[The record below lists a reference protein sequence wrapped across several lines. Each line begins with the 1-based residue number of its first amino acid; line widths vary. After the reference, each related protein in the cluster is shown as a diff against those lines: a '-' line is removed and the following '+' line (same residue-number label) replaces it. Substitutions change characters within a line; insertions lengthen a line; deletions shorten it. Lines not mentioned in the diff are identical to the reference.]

1 MRVVRHIRTGRIGSR
16 FFSTDSSRLRL
27 SLLEDLALLAPFADR
42 SVRATQSQRPRAR
55 APAPLG
61 PAICDVLTC
70 EHLILQQT
78 ARRMEHAP
86 RIRIGTAGWSYKDW
100 DGILYPPEVTRKKV
114 HPVEFLARFFDVI
127 EINTSFYG
135 HIRPELGRLWSRKA
149 AAVNP
154 NFLFTAKLHRS
165 FTHSPLAVMEPT
177 SAASI
182 RPNDRDEQLAREGL
196 ESLASEGKLGA
207 LLIQFPVSFKNT
219 SLNREYL
226 EQLLRQFIEYPR
238 VVEVRHESWD
248 NPETIAEFMRHNVG
262 FCNIDQPLLG
272 RSLAPTEHV
281 TSGVGYVRLHGRNYE
296 HWFESGFDSDNR
308 NRDDRYNYLYKPA
321 ELEKWKEKIEIIAH
335 KAESTFVIANNHF
348 QAKAAV
354 NALELRHLLDGKKVR
369 APETLVKH
377 YPELKE
383 MVKMED
389 TSGEYSL
396 LG

>member
-1 MRVVRHIRTGRIGSR
+1 
-16 FFSTDSSRLRL
+16 
-27 SLLEDLALLAPFADR
+27 
-42 SVRATQSQRPRAR
+42 
-55 APAPLG
+55 
-61 PAICDVLTC
+61 
-70 EHLILQQT
+70 
-78 ARRMEHAP
+78 MEPAP

-100 DGILYPPEVTRKKV
+100 DGILYPPEVTRKKI

-182 RPNDRDEQLAREGL
+182 RPNDQDERLAREGL
-196 ESLASEGKLGA
+196 DSLAAEGKLGA

-238 VVEVRHESWD
+238 VVEVRHESW
-248 NPETIAEFMRHNVG
+248 NQPETIAEFMRHNVG

-296 HWFESGFDSDNR
+296 HWFDSGFDSDNR
-308 NRDDRYNYLYKPA
+308 NDRYNYLYKPA

-335 KAESTFVIANNHF
+335 RAESTYVIANNHF

-369 APETLVKH
+369 APETLVKS
-377 YPELKE
+377 YPELRE
-383 MVKMED
+383 MVEIED
-389 TSGEYSL
+389 AGGDIRCSGE
-396 LG
+396 GVVH

>member
-1 MRVVRHIRTGRIGSR
+1 
-16 FFSTDSSRLRL
+16 
-27 SLLEDLALLAPFADR
+27 
-42 SVRATQSQRPRAR
+42 
-55 APAPLG
+55 
-61 PAICDVLTC
+61 
-70 EHLILQQT
+70 
-78 ARRMEHAP
+78 MENAP

-135 HIRPELGRLWSRKA
+135 HIRPEIGRLWARKA
-149 AAVNP
+149 AAVNA

-165 FTHSPLAVMEPT
+165 FTHSPLAATEPT

-182 RPNDRDEQLAREGL
+182 RPNDADEKLAREGL
-196 ESLASEGKLGA
+196 ESLAAEGKLGA

-248 NPETIAEFMRHNVG
+248 NPETIGDFLRQNVG
-262 FCNIDQPLLG
+262 FCNIDQPRLG
-272 RSLAPTEHV
+272 RSLEGTEHV
-281 TSGVGYVRLHGRNYE
+281 TSGIGYVRLHGRNYE
-296 HWFESGFDSDNR
+296 HWFESGFDSDSR
-308 NRDDRYNYLYKPA
+308 NERYNYLYKPA
-321 ELEKWKEKIEIIAH
+321 ELEMWKQKVETIAR

-354 NALELRHLLDGKKVR
+354 NALELRHLLSGKKVP
-369 APETLVKH
+369 APETLVKS
-377 YPELKE
+377 YPELRE
-383 MVKMED
+383 MVEIED
-389 TSGEYSL
+389 VGGSYSL
-396 LG
+396 LA